1 MDCGVIFVKWNI
13 LFKIYKMKK
22 FSLIIGL
29 IILSSCKT
37 SKSNCDAYSDS
48 YLIRT
53 DSTIVKVYHCH
64 IEEENYCQYSVDT
77 FFLKK

>member
-1 MDCGVIFVKWNI
+1 
-13 LFKIYKMKK
+13 MKK